1 MKKLLVLSLILSAN
15 MLIVPLIS
23 YGLMSDYHT
32 TQNNPDLSRE
42 PTVISYDTISVYNA
56 DTSESVTLDFRDY
69 IIGVVAAEMPAQF
82 HEEALS
88 ACAVAAATLA
98 RKKISEGSDKTLNN
112 AVISTD
118 PAIHQAF
125 MDKEKMHERW
135 GDDFNKY
142 YEKIEAAVD
151 KAIDYS
157 ITYDGELI
165 VPAYHAIST
174 GKTEDAENIWSG
186 GFPYLTSVESEG
198 DRLSPGYKSE
208 YSVTFDEFSDKMQLN
223 GAKLPEDKTLWF
235 HSPLYT
241 AAGTLTSI
249 KIGSKSF
256 SGEELR
262 SIFSLRSS
270 AIEMSMNDEGI
281 TFRVKGYGHGVGM
294 SQYGADYYA
303 RQGYTWQEIIK
314 HYYTGAQLEIL

>member
-1 MKKLLVLSLILSAN
+1 MKKYLILVLILTIN
-15 MLIVPLIS
+15 TLFVPLIS
-23 YGLMSDYHT
+23 YGMLSDYHSDGNSQHSDKT
-32 TQNNPDLSRE
+32 AEL
-42 PTVISYDTISVYNA
+42 SYDTISVYNA
-56 DTSESVTLDFRDY
+56 DTDKVFTIDFRDY
-69 IIGVVAAEMPAQF
+69 IIGVVAAEMPAEF

-98 RKKISEGSDKTLNN
+98 RKKIAEGADGTIED

-125 MDKEKMHERW
+125 MSAEKMKERW
-135 GDDFNKY
+135 GEDFTKY
-142 YEKIEAAVD
+142 YEKIAAAVD

-157 ITYDGELI
+157 ITFEGELI
-165 VPAYHAIST
+165 VAAYHAIST
-174 GKTEDAENIWSG
+174 GKTESAENIWTG

-208 YSVTFDEFSDKMQLN
+208 LSLTFEDFREKMEN
-223 GAKLPEDKTLWF
+223 EGVSFAEDKTLWF
-235 HSPLYT
+235 HSAEYT
-241 AAGTLTSI
+241 DSGTLKTI
-249 KIGSKSF
+249 KIGDKSF

-262 SIFSLRSS
+262 DIFSLRSPS
-270 AIEMSMNDEGI
+270 VSLTMNDEGVLF
-281 TFRVKGYGHGVGM
+281 TVKGYGHGVGM

-314 HYYTGAQLEIL
+314 HYYQGTEIEIL